1 MPNNTA
7 IPRGDNHSGPG
18 YNCVR
23 QDLERRS
30 TGHISI
36 HDLCNKTLPEVM
48 IVFLPSEKSLIH
60 LKLDKQLSD
69 RFIIPDSFWD
79 SVSQE
84 ASGFFKC
91 QESRSVDDVLEAY
104 TTLFRVLIKQPNTG
118 PSSCKSNGIL
128 YTWHKFT
135 FLTSWLPSNKLVV
148 LCFDLPPPFQNTLI
162 ASLINSSTHLEMRDP
177 YSIHVLLLWEITK
190 LFDFA
195 LWSSRDLVR
204 DLEKNRVSKEDPQP
218 DYNRMH
224 ELARHA
230 IHTSEMLEMTLETLT
245 AIIREHELFF
255 DNSPALPKSIRT
267 ISKQTMRDL
276 RFQNTIFKSLHLRS
290 KALEDRLRNEI
301 NLAFNIVAEYDSR
314 ISVRLSKAMQVD
326 SFSMRTIA
334 VLGLLFLPGT
344 FICAIFSTSF
354 FNFSPGNTTEP
365 QRWVVSDKF
374 WIYWVV
380 TVPLTL
386 VIMLLW
392 CIYQPLSRNQKWDRR

>member
-1 MPNNTA
+1 
-7 IPRGDNHSGPG
+7 
-18 YNCVR
+18 
-23 QDLERRS
+23 
-30 TGHISI
+30 
-36 HDLCNKTLPEVM
+36 M
-48 IVFLPSEKSLIH
+48 IVFLPSEKTLIH
-60 LKLDKQLSD
+60 FKLDKQLSD
-69 RFIIPDSFWD
+69 RFMIPNSFWD

-84 ASGFFKC
+84 ASGFFRC
-91 QESRSVDDVLEAY
+91 QESRNVDDTLEVH
-104 TTLFRVLIKQPNTG
+104 TTIFRVLIKQPNVG
-118 PSSCKSNGIL
+118 PSSCKNNGIL
-128 YTWHKFT
+128 YTWHNFT
-135 FLTSWLPSNKLVV
+135 FLTSWLPSNKLIV
-148 LCFDLPPPFQNTLI
+148 LCFDLPSPFQNTLT
-162 ASLINSSTHLEMRDP
+162 ASLINPSTRLEMRDP

-195 LWSSRDLVR
+195 LWALRDLVR
-204 DLEKNRVSKEDPQP
+204 DLEKNRTSKEDPQP

-230 IHTSEMLEMTLETLT
+230 IHTSEMLETTLETLM

-255 DNSPALPKSIRT
+255 NNNTTLPKSIRT

-276 RFQNTIFKSLHLRS
+276 QFQNTILKSLHLRS

-301 NLAFNIVAEYDSR
+301 NLAFNIVAQYDSR
-314 ISVRLSKAMQVD
+314 ISVRLSKAMQMD

-354 FNFSPGNTTEP
+354 FNFSPGNSIEP
-365 QRWVVSDKF
+365 QRWMVSDKF

-380 TVPLTL
+380 TIPLTL

-392 CIYQPLSRNQKWDRR
+392 FIYQPLYRNQKWDRR